1 MTLIPQSTQI
11 AARIEKINEQTISFL
26 RSQAKNAYSLVTT
39 EGEEQAILDVLGTNA
54 SEAVTVYG
62 TLYNVLESLGE
73 ADGLTAP
80 DPAVFVANEDG
91 SITYVAPPEPEPE
104 PEPEQDP
111 AQELDPALEPTDQ
124 PE

>member
-1 MTLIPQSTQI
+1 MALIPKPTQI

-62 TLYNVLESLGE
+62 TLYNALESLGE

-91 SITYVAPPEPEPE
+91 SITYVAPIIPEPEPE
-104 PEPEQDP
+104 PEPE
-111 AQELDPALEPTDQ
+111 LEPEPADQ